1 MNNYVDYILEQAKN
15 LLAIDSP
22 SGYTAEVTAYLLEE
36 YKRLGYKARLTGKGG
51 VLADLGGEGEEII
64 YGIPAPLYTGSPR
77 VFFFPD
83 LNQCQKCL

>member
-51 VLADLGGEGEEII
+51 VLADLGGVAR
-64 YGIPAPLYTGSPR
+64 P
-77 VFFFPD
+77 FFWQPMWTP
-83 LNQCQKCL
+83 

>member
-36 YKRLGYKARLTGKGG
+36 YKRRATR
-51 VLADLGGEGEEII
+51 
-64 YGIPAPLYTGSPR
+64 PGSPGR
-77 VFFFPD
+77 AASWLILAARARPFFWQPMWTP
-83 LNQCQKCL
+83 

>member
-36 YKRLGYKARLTGKGG
+36 YKRLGYKAR
-51 VLADLGGEGEEII
+51 AHREGRRP
-64 YGIPAPLYTGSPR
+64 G
-77 VFFFPD
+77 
-83 LNQCQKCL
+83 

>member
-51 VLADLGGEGEEII
+51 VPG
-64 YGIPAPLYTGSPR
+64 
-77 VFFFPD
+77 
-83 LNQCQKCL
+83 